1 LSVFG
6 LAALGLRV
14 RLFSVRRFRI
24 FYEIKDFVTPKY
36 RPKNEKIFKK
46 IDLKIWKYG
55 IFGCIFVISK

>member
-1 LSVFG
+1 M
-6 LAALGLRV
+6 
-14 RLFSVRRFRI
+14 
-24 FYEIKDFVTPKY
+24 FYEIKDFVTPKS